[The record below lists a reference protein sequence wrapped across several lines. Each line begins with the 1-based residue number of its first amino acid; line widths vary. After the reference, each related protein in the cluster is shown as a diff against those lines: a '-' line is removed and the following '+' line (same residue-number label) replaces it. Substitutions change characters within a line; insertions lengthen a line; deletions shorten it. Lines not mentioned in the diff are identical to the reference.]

1 MIARKS
7 FKYLVLVGTTLMFFL
22 NLNAQAQLSF
32 SIPDVSGQVG
42 QSIEIPISA
51 SEITEEN
58 GFYSFQFNI
67 AYDSDVLFLSGV
79 EISGTLLDGIQ
90 VIINPDFADGKLRV
104 AGASVNKIT
113 GSGILLYLQADLLNI
128 GESDLSWDDVFFEG
142 DGGVPL
148 TTNLS
153 DGSVTVNDVGQL
165 PAPNLLSP
173 ANGATGVSTSPVLRW
188 QEVEGADS
196 YNVQL
201 SGNDTF
207 SELIVNQTNVT
218 GTNYDVVGLSYET
231 TYYWRVSAENNDGT
245 SDWSAVWSFTTKTEQ
260 TDPLTAPILSSPSN
274 GAVDVELPVTLDWYN
289 VTGATSYDVQ
299 LSDDNGFSNLIVDKN
314 GITSS
319 SYTVSEL
326 DNGTTYYWR
335 ARAKNVLETSD
346 WSAVWSFTTIGIV
359 PEKVILESP
368 ADGTTIEV
376 QEGETSVKLQWFQ
389 TSNEALAYE
398 LEIATDE
405 AFSQIVYSSSELSD
419 TFHVFDN
426 AEIQKIYY
434 WRVRGGNEYGWG
446 EFSDVWSFNLILSD
460 VREDQL
466 NKNFSLQQNFP
477 NPFNPSTTISYNV
490 PEQSNVKLEIFDAL
504 GRYIVTLVNE
514 QQASGN
520 YEIKWIPENL
530 SSGVYLYRFTAVSI
544 VNAQE
549 FTEVKS
555 MVLMK

>member
-7 FKYLVLVGTTLMFFL
+7 FKYLVLVSALIFFF
-22 NLNAQAQLSF
+22 NLNAKAQLSF
-32 SIPDVSGQVG
+32 SIPDASGSVG
-42 QSIEIPISA
+42 GSIEIPIYA
-51 SEITEEN
+51 SEITEEH

-67 AYDSDVLFLSGV
+67 AYDSDILFIDTV
-79 EISGTLLDGIQ
+79 ETTGTLLDDVQ
-90 VIINPDFADGKLRV
+90 VIVNPNYAEGKIRIT
-104 AGASVNKIT
+104 GASVSKIT
-113 GSGILLYLQADLLNI
+113 GSGTLLYIQADLLSI
-128 GESDLSWDDVFFEG
+128 GESDLSWEDVLFEG
-142 DGGVPL
+142 EGGDSL
-148 TTNLS
+148 TVNYTN
-153 DGSVTVNDVGQL
+153 GSVTVNDIEPL
-165 PAPNLLSP
+165 PAPNLSSP
-173 ANGATGVSTSPVLRW
+173 ANGETGVSISPVLKW

-207 SELIVNQTNVT
+207 TELIVDQTNVI
-218 GTNYDVVGLSYET
+218 GTSYNVVGLSYET
-231 TYYWRVSAENNDGT
+231 TYYWRVSAENSDGT
-245 SDWSAVWSFTTKTEQ
+245 SDWSAVWSFTTRTEQ
-260 TDPLTAPILSSPSN
+260 TDPLDAPTLSSPSN
-274 GAVDVELPVTLDWYN
+274 GAVDVELPVTLDWNN
-289 VTGATSYDVQ
+289 VPGATSYDVQ
-299 LSDDNGFSNLIVDKN
+299 LSDDDGFSNLIVDEN

-319 SYTVSEL
+319 NYTVSEL

-335 ARAKNVLETSD
+335 ARAKNASETSN
-346 WSAVWSFTTIGIV
+346 WSASWSFTTVGMV

-376 QEGETSVKLQWFQ
+376 QEGETSVQLQWFS
-389 TSNEALAYE
+389 TSNETLAYE
-398 LEIATDE
+398 LEIATDN
-405 AFSQIVYSSSELSD
+405 AFSQIVYSSELLD
-419 TFHVFDN
+419 TFYVFND
-426 AEIQKIYY
+426 AEIQQIYY
-434 WRVRGGNEYGWG
+434 WRVRAGNEYGWG
-446 EFSDVWSFNLILSD
+446 EFSDVWSFNLIVSD
-460 VREDQL
+460 VKDKQQL
-466 NKNFSLQQNFP
+466 DKNFSLQQNFP

-514 QQASGN
+514 QQAKGN